1 MKTQQIEIQLL
12 LEAMHL
18 RYGFNFSGYSKDML
32 TRRIENKLSGSKLKS
47 ISEMIPK
54 VLYEPDYFSS
64 LIYDISITVTEMF
77 RDPSVYLNLRQKVL
91 PVLKTYPYI
100 NIWHAGCAT
109 GEEVYSM
116 AIILKEE
123 GLYDKAQIYAT
134 DINDVALKKAK
145 EGIYPVSE
153 ISKYTRNYQ
162 KAGGTRSFAD
172 YYHAKYDCAKID
184 KSLKKNI
191 TFANHN
197 LVTDGVFAETH
208 LILCRNVFIYFDKTL
223 QEQVLRLFNNSLC
236 RGGFLCLGNSES
248 ISFSEAE
255 KDFVKFIK
263 KEKIY
268 QKRTLEVSY
277 K

>member
-18 RYGFNFSGYSKDML
+18 KYGFNFSGYSKDML

-162 KAGGTRSFAD
+162 KAGGARSFAD